1 MTVLITIIIVFV
13 AVSFVTKKILKHHP
27 LYGKANLS
35 VSLPK
40 AMIVLSL
47 LSLFLASV
55 ACNIIY
61 KLDSLRDLGNWG
73 GMMGAASEVINGITE
88 NGGVLPTWERA
99 PEVQQ
104 WIDNIDGEYSK
115 DLWYVIICIVAYG
128 VYLFGI
134 FKRSKG
140 AMWAAIIV
148 EGLCVVLSLRAGVTG
163 MAHLISGITSGV
175 FNPYTGDMSDSIM
188 IPFCTYAVAGVMLLF
203 VIDHKKRIDELASLA
218 LAQPIQRP
226 KQQDPVPVIQPS
238 TSIPIPPHQAK
249 VENVAKDGQK
259 PQKETKTCP
268 YCGEEIPVAATK
280 CKYCGEWLNEEEQDK
295 MITCPICGESIP
307 ADSKVCPMCNEP
319 IN

>member
-13 AVSFVTKKILKHHP
+13 AVSFITKKVLKRHP

-40 AMIVLSL
+40 TMIVLSL
-47 LSLFLASV
+47 LSLLLASI

-73 GMMGAASEVINGITE
+73 GMMGAAAEVVNGVTE

-115 DLWYVIICIVAYG
+115 ALWCVIICIGAYG
-128 VYLFGI
+128 IYLLGI

-140 AMWAAIIV
+140 VLWAAIIV

-203 VIDHKKRIDELASLA
+203 VIDHKKRIDELSSLA
-218 LAQPIQRP
+218 LAQPLQRP
-226 KQQDPVPVIQPS
+226 KPQNQTPVIQQS
-238 TSIPIPPHQAK
+238 ASIPLPPQQPK
-249 VENVAKDGQK
+249 MENVAKD
-259 PQKETKTCP
+259 KETKTCP
-268 YCGEEIPVAATK
+268 YCGEEIPIAATK
-280 CKYCGEWLNEEEQDK
+280 CKYCGEWLNEEEQVE

-307 ADSKVCPMCNEP
+307 AESKICPMCNET
-319 IN
+319 INN